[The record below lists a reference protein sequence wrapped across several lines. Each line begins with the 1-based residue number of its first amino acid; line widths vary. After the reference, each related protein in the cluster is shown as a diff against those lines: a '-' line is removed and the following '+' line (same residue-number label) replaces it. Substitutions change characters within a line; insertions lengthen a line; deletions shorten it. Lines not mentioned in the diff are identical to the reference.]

1 MRTGTR
7 RGIRVRINDFP
18 ELCGP
23 GILIMILLFF
33 HKKWNLVVR
42 RGAQR
47 KREVKR
53 EEVAACIDKPEPRH
67 SVSFY
72 FYV

>member
-33 HKKWNLVVR
+33 HKKGNLVVKR
-42 RGAQR
+42 RAQR

-53 EEVAACIDKPEPRH
+53 EEAASMDEHDPRR
-67 SVSFY
+67 SFSLY